1 MIDILKYFDEP
12 VSQRQKQ
19 YETIRAVVKDRL
31 SIKAAAERFGYKVST
46 VNSILRDVRNGKL
59 KLFPDVNKGPRQRRT
74 SIEIQEKI
82 LSYRKKKFSSPQ
94 IHKQLSGA
102 GISVS
107 VKTIERILSDA
118 GFSKLKRRTFKE
130 LGITS
135 KNKIIPERSA
145 QIDFAKLKPFNIDCP
160 AAGVFFFLPYI
171 IESGIIDIAENC
183 NLPESSDIG
192 SIQASLS
199 MLLLKL
205 IGNERLSQ
213 MDSYDKEPGL
223 GIFAGLNIL
232 PKSTFMSTYSCRTSE
247 TMLLEFQEKLIKQFI
262 NSYPQLYDG
271 QFINLDF
278 HSIPHFGEESE
289 MEKVWC
295 GSRSK
300 AMKGANTIFAQD
312 SRNNTIIYT
321 RADILRKEEAQEIKR
336 FIAFWKQVKGNVD
349 ETVVFDCNFTKY
361 KLLDEMAEEGI
372 KFITLRKRS
381 RKLISDTLNIPKELW
396 TKVNIPIPK
405 RKYSKVS
412 VYQDNNIVL
421 RNCKN
426 RFRQIIIK
434 DNGRLKPTYIITND
448 KDLSIPKILE
458 VYAKRWHIENKIAE
472 MVSFFNLNAL
482 SSPLM
487 IRIHFDILWTMIAD
501 TLYHRFAQDLRRFE
515 NNKASTIFKKFI
527 NMPGRVVYD
536 GEKFIIK
543 IRKRSHTPILIG
555 VEKLNKPFAVP
566 WLNNTTVEI
575 VWTP

>member
-94 IHKQLSGA
+94 IHKQLSEA

>member
-82 LSYRKKKFSSPQ
+82 LSYRKKKFSSLQ
-94 IHKQLSGA
+94 IHKQLSEA

>member
-94 IHKQLSGA
+94 IHKQLSEA

-192 SIQASLS
+192 SIQACLS

>member
-1 MIDILKYFDEP
+1 M
-12 VSQRQKQ
+12 
-19 YETIRAVVKDRL
+19 
-31 SIKAAAERFGYKVST
+31 
-46 VNSILRDVRNGKL
+46 RDVRNGKL

-74 SIEIQEKI
+74 SVEIQEEI
-82 LSYRKKKFSSPQ
+82 FNYRKKRYSSPQ
-94 IHKQLSGA
+94 IHKQLSET
-102 GISVS
+102 GITVS
-107 VKTIERILSDA
+107 VKTIERILADA
-118 GFSKLKRRTFKE
+118 GFGKLKRRTFKE

-135 KNKIIPERSA
+135 KNKIIPESSA

-183 NLPESSDIG
+183 NLPESSCTC
-192 SIQASLS
+192 SVQACLS

-213 MDSYDKEPGL
+213 MDAYDKEPGL

-232 PKSTFMSTYSCRTSE
+232 PESTFMSTYSCRTSE
-247 TMLLEFQEKLIKQFI
+247 AMLLEFQEKLIKQFI
-262 NSYPQLYDG
+262 DIYPHIYDG

-295 GSRSK
+295 GSRGK

-312 SRNNTIIYT
+312 SRSNTIIYT
-321 RADILRKEEAQEIKR
+321 RADITGKEEAEEIKK
-336 FIAFWKQVKGNVD
+336 FIAFWKRVKGDVD

-361 KLLDEMAEEGI
+361 KLLDEMTEEGI

-381 RKLISDTLNIPKELW
+381 RKLISDTSNIPKELW

-434 DNGRLKPTYIITND
+434 DNGRPKPTYIITND
-448 KDLSIPKILE
+448 KDLSISKILE
-458 VYAKRWHIENKIAE
+458 VYAKRWHIENKIAK

-487 IRIHFDILWTMIAD
+487 IRIHFDLLWTMIAD

-543 IRKRSHTPILIG
+543 IRKRSHTPILLG
-555 VEKLNKPFAVP
+555 VEKINKPFAVP
-566 WLNNTTVEI
+566 WLNNTTIEI